1 MSERNII
8 EVVNLTK
15 KYGELVAVNN
25 VSFEVKEGEIFGL
38 LGPNGAGK
46 TTLISMLCTILRPTS
61 GTAKVNGFDIV
72 KEEDKVRKS
81 IGIVFQDS
89 SLDNRL
95 TGMENIELHASLY
108 GVPKNERKKRIK
120 EVLELVGL
128 EDKANIL
135 VRNYS
140 GGMKRRLE
148 IARALIHYPKVLFLD
163 EPTIGLDPQTRVNI
177 WEYIVK
183 LAKRENITIFLT
195 THYMEEADFLC
206 NRVAIID
213 EGKIIAIDSP
223 ENLKR
228 KIGGDALIIE
238 ADEKEK
244 TKEVV
249 SKLSFV
255 KKVSEV
261 DGKIYVNIENS
272 EENLPSVFEA
282 LRNNNIKIKSISVR
296 KPSLNDVFIHYTGKE
311 IRDEIENGKKIPKH
325 MARRL

>member
-61 GTAKVNGFDIV
+61 GTARVNGFDIV

>member
-61 GTAKVNGFDIV
+61 GRAKVNGFDIV

-95 TGMENIELHASLY
+95 TGMENIDLHASLY
-108 GVPKNERKKRIK
+108 SVPKSERKKRIK

-325 MARRL
+325 MARRV

>member
-8 EVVNLTK
+8 EVLNLTK
-15 KYGELVAVNN
+15 KYGELIAVNN

-108 GVPKNERKKRIK
+108 GVPKSERKKRIK

-177 WEYIVK
+177 GEYIVK

-238 ADEKEK
+238 ADDKEK
-244 TKEVV
+244 TKEVI

-261 DGKIYVNIENS
+261 EGKIYVNIENS

-282 LRNNNIKIKSISVR
+282 LRSNNIKIKSISVR

-325 MARRL
+325 MA

>member
-1 MSERNII
+1 MSKRNIV
-8 EVVNLTK
+8 EVMNLTK
-15 KYGELVAVNN
+15 KYGDLIAVNN

-46 TTLISMLCTILRPTS
+46 TTLISMLCTILKPTS

-108 GVPKNERKKRIK
+108 SVPKNERKKRIK
-120 EVLELVGL
+120 EALELVGL
-128 EDKANIL
+128 EDKAKVL

-148 IARALIHYPKVLFLD
+148 IARSLIHYPKVLFLD
-163 EPTIGLDPQTRVNI
+163 EPTLGLDPQTRVNI
-177 WEYIVK
+177 WDYIIN

-213 EGKIIAIDSP
+213 EGKIIVIDSP
-223 ENLKR
+223 KNLKR
-228 KIGGDALIIE
+228 KIVGDALIIE
-238 ADEKEK
+238 VDEKEK
-244 TKEVV
+244 TKEIV

-255 KKVSEV
+255 KNVSEV

-272 EENLPSVFEA
+272 
-282 LRNNNIKIKSISVR
+282 
-296 KPSLNDVFIHYTGKE
+296 
-311 IRDEIENGKKIPKH
+311 
-325 MARRL
+325 